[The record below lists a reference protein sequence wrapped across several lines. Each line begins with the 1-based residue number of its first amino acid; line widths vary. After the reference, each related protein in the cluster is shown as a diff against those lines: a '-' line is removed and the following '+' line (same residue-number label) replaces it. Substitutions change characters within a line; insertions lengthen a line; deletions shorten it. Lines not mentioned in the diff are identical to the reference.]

1 MARGSTRKQRSTPV
15 DVTQVERLIYLV
27 RGQRV
32 VLDQDLAALY
42 GVTTKR
48 FNEQIRRNRR
58 RFPPDFMFKMTR
70 EEYENLR
77 SQFATSRN
85 PIEIGTGENQSLR
98 SQFATLKTGRGKH
111 RKYLPNLFTEH
122 GAIMAASVLNS
133 PKAVEMSI
141 FVVRAF
147 VRLRELLS
155 THHQLAAKLDEL
167 EGKLSTHDE
176 QIVVL
181 FEAIRQL
188 MDEPVPEKRR
198 IGFGVEDE

>member
-1 MARGSTRKQRSTPV
+1 M
-15 DVTQVERLIYLV
+15 
-27 RGQRV
+27 
-32 VLDQDLAALY
+32 LDQDLAALY

-48 FNEQIRRNRR
+48 LNEQIRRNKR
-58 RFPPDFMFKMTR
+58 RFPSDFMFKMNR
-70 EEYENLR
+70 REYENLR
-77 SQFATSRN
+77 SQIATSRQTH
-85 PIEIGTGENQSLR
+85 G
-98 SQFATLKTGRGKH
+98 GRRH
-111 RKYLPNLFTEH
+111 LPNLFTEH
-122 GAIMAASVLNS
+122 GAIMAASVLSS
-133 PKAVEMSI
+133 PQAVEMSI

-167 EGKLSTHDE
+167 EGKLSNHDE